1 MNFKTNVPYLN
12 NQALENC
19 GCLHAAAC
27 KIHLFIT
34 SILKSLR
41 SLQYYLI
48 GSQQCHF
55 FQQNDCTIFP
65 LNCVFFFSANEK
77 GSHYNAIKWK
87 LKFVSGSFV
96 PKSYLWFQINMHCML
111 VQFWNHR
118 YDFIPRCTPLSSI
131 TIILTHLKSKQ
142 KTELII

>member
-19 GCLHAAAC
+19 GSLHAAAC

-48 GSQQCHF
+48 GSWQCHF
-55 FQQNDCTIFP
+55 FQQNYCTIFA
-65 LNCVFFFSANEK
+65 LNCVFFFQPMRKE
-77 GSHYNAIKWK
+77 AIIM
-87 LKFVSGSFV
+87 
-96 PKSYLWFQINMHCML
+96 Q
-111 VQFWNHR
+111 
-118 YDFIPRCTPLSSI
+118 
-131 TIILTHLKSKQ
+131 
-142 KTELII
+142 